1 MLCRILI
8 ICLPFQLP
16 PTCNW
21 QTLRDKFREMGEVK
35 HAEMRGMDTGI
46 VRFADDKDA
55 ELAISELSR
64 VAVF

>member
-1 MLCRILI
+1 
-8 ICLPFQLP
+8 
-16 PTCNW
+16 
-21 QTLRDKFREMGEVK
+21 MGEVK

-55 ELAISELSR
+55 ELAISELRR